1 MVLLAGRSY
10 VESLFGKMIPERGMA
25 CAGNDEMGNLVSNL
39 NVRDDSLPIVA
50 RIMKLTPRQMQDDGM
65 LT

>member
-1 MVLLAGRSY
+1 
-10 VESLFGKMIPERGMA
+10 MA